1 MGREY
6 IHHPLGEEV
15 EFISGR
21 YVLQKEER
29 ITING
34 REILYRVG
42 YGVVDS
48 SCCGN
53 TAVKYALV
61 PGFIK
66 EWHSRESENG
76 HPVSDVE
83 PIAEQIDRKEIS
95 EIIKKAESVSQVN
108 FL

>member
-1 MGREY
+1 MIREF
-6 IHHPLGEEV
+6 IHHLLGEEV

-21 YVLQKEER
+21 YALLREER
-29 ITING
+29 ITVNG

-48 SCCGN
+48 SCCGT
-53 TAVKYALV
+53 TAVEYALV

-66 EWHSRESENG
+66 EWHSRKSKDG

-83 PIAEQIDRKEIS
+83 PVSETVQKEIS
-95 EIIKKAESVSQVN
+95 EIIKKAESVRQVN